1 MTHSTTQTPGPVV
14 SRGVKLFWLAAL
26 LIVGGSIVVTL
37 FGYSGHSRVTRLY
50 QNGVTVEGR
59 AVDVRTDGDGRTSG
73 VTVRFRPTGK
83 APVTVDLPTTPPL
96 PRTEEGSPIEVIYHA
111 DDTSD
116 VLSTAQMRALEP
128 DWNPLTVAGFTL
140 MVAGVGVLFPAGRKP
155 RSSGTAHPAVADG
168 APRSG

>member
-1 MTHSTTQTPGPVV
+1 MTHSTTQTPAPVV

-50 QNGVTVEGR
+50 QHGVTVEGR

-83 APVTVDLPTTPPL
+83 APVTVDLPTTPSL
-96 PRTEEGSPIEVIYHA
+96 PHAEEGRPIEVIYHA

-116 VLSTAQMRALEP
+116 VLSTAQLRALEP
-128 DWNPLTVAGFTL
+128 DWNPLSVAGFAV
-140 MVAGVGVLFPAGRKP
+140 MAAGVCVLFPAGCKP
-155 RSSGTAHPAVADG
+155 RPTGAASPAPADG
-168 APRSG
+168 APRTG